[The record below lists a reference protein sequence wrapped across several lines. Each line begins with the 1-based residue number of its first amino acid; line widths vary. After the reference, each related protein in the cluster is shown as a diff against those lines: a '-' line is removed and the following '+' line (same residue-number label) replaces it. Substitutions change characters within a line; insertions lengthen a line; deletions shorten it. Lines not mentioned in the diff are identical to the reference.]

1 MAARMCAAPIV
12 FNRSFYV
19 HFPFLA
25 RCLLIAL
32 HNQNWGRA

>member
-1 MAARMCAAPIV
+1 MVAWICAAPIAY
-12 FNRSFYV
+12 NRGIYV